1 MFSKNIVAAG
11 DRLTAEAAK
20 EVLLR
25 GGNAFD
31 AAVGAVFAAYMSEP
45 ALTSP
50 AGGGFLVAYSPED
63 REPVLYDFFVETPP
77 LRVKEPELYPV
88 EVDFGDEVQVFHIGM
103 GSVAVPGTVAGLFR
117 LHKERG
123 KLPIEEVLKPALR
136 YAKEGVYLSPLQASF
151 VKLLEKIFTAT
162 EYSRKVFA
170 PEGTLID
177 EKRLFKNWDYAKFL
191 ELLISEGIDAFYGGE
206 IADLIEELS
215 LSHNGLLRREDLRRY
230 QVVERKLLK
239 ITYKGFEIYLNPP
252 PSAGG
257 ILIAFTL
264 RLLNNENLHE
274 WGSLKHISHLVEAL
288 NITQTF
294 RRENVDG
301 KLQEETIWQTL
312 NLEKFVEIYKSLFE
326 KRLNLWGNTT
336 HISISDKEGNVVSIT
351 TTNGESSGYVIP
363 GYGVM
368 LNNMLGEEDLNPQ
381 GFFRWEKPYLRLP
394 SMMCPTLVLK
404 DGEPF
409 FALGSAGSNR
419 IRSAIVQTIL
429 NLVDFGFEPQRAV
442 ELPRLHIEGNTL
454 YVEPNLL
461 REEVKEKVKN
471 LFKLVE
477 FADLNLFFGG
487 VQVVSPIEGKGGGD
501 PRRGGTVLIF

>member
-20 EVLLR
+20 EVLVK

-63 REPVLYDFFVETPP
+63 SKPVLYDFFVETPP

-103 GSVAVPGTVAGLFR
+103 GSVAVPGTVAGLLR

-123 KLPIEEVLKPALR
+123 RLPLEEVLKPALR
-136 YAKEGVYLSPLQASF
+136 YAKEGVYLSPLQVSF

-170 PEGTLID
+170 PEGDLID

-191 ELLISEGIDAFYGGE
+191 ELLIAEGIDAFYGGE

-215 LSHNGLLRREDLRRY
+215 LSHNGLLKKEDLRRY
-230 QVVERKLLK
+230 QVVERKPLK
-239 ITYKGFEIYLNPP
+239 ITYKGFVIYLNPP

-264 RLLNNENLHE
+264 GLLNNENLHE
-274 WGSLKHISHLVEAL
+274 WGSLKHISRLVEAL

-301 KLQEETIWQTL
+301 KLQE
-312 NLEKFVEIYKSLFE
+312 
-326 KRLNLWGNTT
+326 
-336 HISISDKEGNVVSIT
+336 
-351 TTNGESSGYVIP
+351 
-363 GYGVM
+363 
-368 LNNMLGEEDLNPQ
+368 
-381 GFFRWEKPYLRLP
+381 
-394 SMMCPTLVLK
+394 
-404 DGEPF
+404 
-409 FALGSAGSNR
+409 
-419 IRSAIVQTIL
+419 
-429 NLVDFGFEPQRAV
+429 
-442 ELPRLHIEGNTL
+442 
-454 YVEPNLL
+454 
-461 REEVKEKVKN
+461 
-471 LFKLVE
+471 
-477 FADLNLFFGG
+477 
-487 VQVVSPIEGKGGGD
+487 
-501 PRRGGTVLIF
+501 